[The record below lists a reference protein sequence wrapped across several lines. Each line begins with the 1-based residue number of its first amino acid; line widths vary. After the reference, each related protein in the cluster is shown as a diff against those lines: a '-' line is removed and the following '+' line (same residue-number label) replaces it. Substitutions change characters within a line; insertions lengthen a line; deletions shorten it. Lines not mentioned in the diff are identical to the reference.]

1 MNNFDSKIVATS
13 YFIEVA
19 AFRFST
25 SPNHKSHPTNV
36 HYKYQYFYYLRSAPV
51 NSKFSSLSSL
61 CNMYHFFFLCSRR
74 NLWKYTALSAL
85 LLTFSPLLLSAQQTT
100 KRTAVP
106 ASSVYLPETNSTT
119 DNSTAISRLT
129 TTVPAS
135 NISVATPPVSKKQ
148 LTTAAKF
155 EIGNGIR
162 GTAEYRANGTIAY
175 VEGTLGKLR
184 NRVGSG
190 QRFATAFIK
199 RSNAVR
205 EADETAQLQRQQ
217 MPVVQEVLALLAR
230 TGLVEKIQ
238 SPAEELR
245 VISLESDAL
254 GYQHIRFEQRY
265 KGLRIYGQDLYV
277 HAKND
282 GSVYAVHG
290 AYQPTPRINTDPV
303 LTSGAAVE
311 ASNQALKNAG
321 EWNQIP
327 AALAKQLG
335 YEGAAT
341 ELLLYPHKNTLRLVY
356 AVTVCPTI
364 SESWMYFID
373 ANTGASLDRLQLHRY
388 DDYLAGAYSVKKT
401 KSNQT
406 PLGKGSSGE
415 NNTVETPKILDGT
428 PPKGAETQAN
438 QFVNVPGK
446 DLLNRDR
453 VVQGYQAADGTI
465 FPLSSE
471 SNFRDTPADRLPRR
485 PNGGHIVLDANGV
498 SGDSLGNVELTVR
511 TTTSGQPFS
520 PQVTSALAETDSVL
534 RYFRTKF
541 NRTSWDDKGSFIQ
554 TIINIGGGQA
564 GQAWWNPGLIA
575 QGYGPG
581 DPGEGGAGW
590 RDLHLV
596 GHEVGHAYNT
606 PGRLNYGDDQG
617 GAIEE
622 HLANFWGWMVNSSS
636 FYIFPVLWPPATSS
650 AAWHM
655 SAEPDSCGD
664 GNKNLPR
671 SMADFLPRTDPGA
684 IARKLQFPHHNGPI
698 VDRAAWFVVNKYGR
712 DTTSQIWHRALI
724 NYITQDTRFG
734 AFRRAIVQS
743 AQDLFPTN
751 TTLVADIN
759 SAFDRVGITLTTGT
773 ETTARLVF
781 AGKEQPQVQAIRS
794 SIAFS
799 TQSGR
804 IGLYDPA
811 TRRATYFT
819 GNDAVVRTQVGRS
832 RLSAPRT
839 GNTHRLYFV
848 NTQGRL
854 AFLDLLQGR
863 VTVFQNLQIRQAGDI
878 VSAAI
883 SPDERTV
890 AMTSQYDNDAAVYI
904 ATLTGTN
911 TASAVQRVSLERL
924 AAAGRKTEGKQVS
937 GIRFPDAVSWSPDS
951 KNPELVLDAMSSLRV
966 GKDSVQFWGL
976 YYASFQTPSAPAIN
990 DVFPPQP
997 GYDLGY
1003 PTFSS
1008 NNPNTLAFGETSD
1021 GTTDMYIAN
1030 FDKSEDTGY
1039 LNIPN
1044 FTLGGRAVTD
1054 ADQATFSPDDTQLAM
1069 VSPSSPRNLLLYS
1082 FARTGA
1088 AAQLQAIT
1096 LDSTVN
1102 RPFWA
1107 NLDVATGVS
1116 TDNTNGSELGLSITP
1131 NPSSGEASVRFVV
1144 PQSSNRVTLKVFTA
1158 LGQECLTV
1166 TDGTLAQ
1173 GNYTLPIVT
1182 ESLTTGVYLC
1192 RLQVGSIVAVQ
1203 KISVV
1208 R

>member
-1 MNNFDSKIVATS
+1 
-13 YFIEVA
+13 
-19 AFRFST
+19 
-25 SPNHKSHPTNV
+25 
-36 HYKYQYFYYLRSAPV
+36 
-51 NSKFSSLSSL
+51 
-61 CNMYHFFFLCSRR
+61 
-74 NLWKYTALSAL
+74 
-85 LLTFSPLLLSAQQTT
+85 
-100 KRTAVP
+100 
-106 ASSVYLPETNSTT
+106 
-119 DNSTAISRLT
+119 
-129 TTVPAS
+129 
-135 NISVATPPVSKKQ
+135 
-148 LTTAAKF
+148 
-155 EIGNGIR
+155 
-162 GTAEYRANGTIAY
+162 
-175 VEGTLGKLR
+175 
-184 NRVGSG
+184 
-190 QRFATAFIK
+190 
-199 RSNAVR
+199 
-205 EADETAQLQRQQ
+205 
-217 MPVVQEVLALLAR
+217 
-230 TGLVEKIQ
+230 
-238 SPAEELR
+238 
-245 VISLESDAL
+245 
-254 GYQHIRFEQRY
+254 
-265 KGLRIYGQDLYV
+265 
-277 HAKND
+277 
-282 GSVYAVHG
+282 
-290 AYQPTPRINTDPV
+290 
-303 LTSGAAVE
+303 
-311 ASNQALKNAG
+311 LKNAG

-327 AALAKQLG
+327 AALARQLG
-335 YEGAAT
+335 YEGPAT
-341 ELLLYPHKNTLRLVY
+341 ELLLYPHNNTLRLVY

-373 ANTGASLDRLQLHRY
+373 ANTGESLDRLQLHRY
-388 DDYLAGAYSVKKT
+388 DDYLAGAYSIPKPKT
-401 KSNQT
+401 ISDPNAPQT
-406 PLGKGSSGE
+406 PLGKGSSGKI
-415 NNTVETPKILDGT
+415 NQPNDGTPKILDDK
-428 PPKGAETQAN
+428 PKGSETHSVS
-438 QFVNVPGK
+438 FVNVAGK

-453 VVQGYQAADGTI
+453 IVQGYQAPDGTI

-498 SGDSLGNVELTVR
+498 NGDNLGNVELTVR

-636 FYIFPVLWPPATSS
+636 FFVFPVLWPPTSS

-664 GNKNLPR
+664 ANKNLPR
-671 SMADFLPRTDPGA
+671 SMTDFLPRTDPRS
-684 IARKLQFPHHNGPI
+684 IERKLQFPHYNGPI

-743 AQDLFPTN
+743 TQDLFPTN
-751 TTLVADIN
+751 TTLLADVN
-759 SAFDRVGITLTTGT
+759 AAFDRVGITLTTGA
-773 ETTARLVF
+773 ETSGRIVF
-781 AGKEQPQVQAIRS
+781 AGKEQAQTQAIRS
-794 SIAFS
+794 NIAFS

-819 GNDAVVRTQVGRS
+819 GNDAVVRTQGGRS

-839 GNTHRLYFV
+839 GNTNRLYFV
-848 NTQGRL
+848 NAQGRL

-863 VTVFQNLQIRQAGDI
+863 VTVFANLQLRQAGDI
-878 VSAAI
+878 LSAAI

-904 ATLTGTN
+904 ATITGTG
-911 TASAVQRVSLERL
+911 TASAVRRVSLERL
-924 AAAGRKTEGKQVS
+924 AAEGRKTEGKQVS
-937 GIRFPDAVSWSPDS
+937 GIRYPDALAWSPDS
-951 KNPELVLDAMSSLRV
+951 RNPELVLDAMSSLRV

-976 YYASFQTPSAPAIN
+976 YYASFQTPTAPFIN

-997 GYDLGY
+997 GYDLGF

-1039 LNIPN
+1039 LNIPKFV
-1044 FTLGGRAVTD
+1044 FTGGAITD
-1054 ADQATFSPDDTQLAM
+1054 ADQATFSPDDAQLAM
-1069 VSPSSPRNLLLYS
+1069 VSPASPRNLVLYT

-1088 AAQLQAIT
+1088 AAQLQAVT

-1107 NLDVATGVS
+1107 NLDVATSVRDDG
-1116 TDNTNGSELGLSITP
+1116 DANAALLGLEITP
-1131 NPSSGEASVRFVV
+1131 NPASEQASVRFMVQQ
-1144 PQSSNRVTLKVFTA
+1144 PASRVTLKVYTI
-1158 LGQECLTV
+1158 LGQEVMTLS
-1166 TDGTLAQ
+1166 DGMLAQ
-1173 GNYTLPIVT
+1173 GNHTLPFST
-1182 ESLTTGVYLC
+1182 EALSAGVYVC
-1192 RLQVGSIVAVQ
+1192 RLQVGSSVGVVTLR
-1203 KISVV
+1203 VV

>member
-1 MNNFDSKIVATS
+1 MLQF
-13 YFIEVA
+13 
-19 AFRFST
+19 
-25 SPNHKSHPTNV
+25 
-36 HYKYQYFYYLRSAPV
+36 
-51 NSKFSSLSSL
+51 FSSCSRKGLSS
-61 CNMYHFFFLCSRR
+61 YA
-74 NLWKYTALSAL
+74 ALSAL
-85 LLTFSPLLLSAQQTT
+85 LLLLSPLALSAQQNM
-100 KRTAVP
+100 KRGSERTVP
-106 ASSVYLPETNSTT
+106 PSVYLPEPSSAAGEGTPLGR
-119 DNSTAISRLT
+119 IT
-129 TTVPAS
+129 TTVPAA
-135 NISVATPPVSKKQ
+135 NINVATAPTAKKQ
-148 LTTAAKF
+148 ATASTAKA
-155 EIGNGIR
+155 EVS
-162 GTAEYRANGTIAY
+162 GTAEYRKNGTIANFT
-175 VEGTLGKLR
+175 GTLGQLR
-184 NRVGSG
+184 NRIGSG
-190 QRFATAFIK
+190 NAFATSFIK
-199 RSNAVR
+199 HSNAAR
-205 EADETAQLQRQQ
+205 EADESEQAKRQ
-217 MPVVQEVLALLAR
+217 MTPIVQEALSLLKQ
-230 TGLVEKIQ
+230 TGLVEKVQ
-238 SPAEELR
+238 SPSDELR
-245 VISLESDAL
+245 VISLDADAL
-254 GYQHIRFEQRY
+254 GYQHIRFEQRF

-282 GSVYAVHG
+282 GTVYSVHG
-290 AYQPTPRINTDPV
+290 SYLPTPNIGTDPAV
-303 LTSGAAVE
+303 TENTAVGA
-311 ASNQALKNAG
+311 SLLALKNVG

-327 AALAKQLG
+327 ETLAKQLG
-335 YEGAAT
+335 YEGPAT
-341 ELLLYPHKNTLRLVY
+341 ELLLYPHQNSLRLVY

-364 SESWMYFID
+364 AESWMYFID
-373 ANTGASLDRLQLHRY
+373 ATTGEALDRLQLHRY
-388 DDYLAGAYSVKKT
+388 DDYLQSAYGVTPKPSQ
-401 KSNQT
+401 KSSPSPNDPPT
-406 PLGKGSSGE
+406 PLRKSSVGE
-415 NNTVETPKILDGT
+415 NSLQPIGTPRIMDGT
-428 PPKGAETQAN
+428 PSKGAETQAS

-498 SGDSLGNVELTVR
+498 LGNALGDAELTLR

-520 PQVTSALAETDSVL
+520 PQITSALAETDSVL

-541 NRTSWDDKGSFIQ
+541 NRTSWDGKGTFIQ
-554 TIINIGGGQA
+554 TIINIGGPSPGN
-564 GQAWWNPGLIA
+564 AWWNPGLIA

-596 GHEVGHAYNT
+596 GHEIGHAYNT

-636 FYIFPVLWPPATSS
+636 FYIFPVLWPRTSS

-664 GNKNLPR
+664 SNKNLPR

-684 IARKLQFPHHNGPI
+684 IARKLQFPHYNGPI
-698 VDRAAWFVVNKYGR
+698 VDRAGWFVVNKYGR
-712 DTTSQIWHRALI
+712 DTTSQIWNRALV

-751 TTLVADIN
+751 TTLIADIN
-759 SAFDRVGITLTTGT
+759 AAFDRVGITLTTGT

-781 AGKEQPQVQAIRS
+781 AGKEQPQTQAVRS

-811 TRRATYFT
+811 SRRATYFT
-819 GNDAVVRTQVGRS
+819 GNDAVVRTQGGRS

-839 GNTHRLYFV
+839 GNTNRLYFV

-863 VTVFQNLQIRQAGDI
+863 VTVFQSLQIRQAGDI
-878 VSAAI
+878 LSAAI

-890 AMTSQYDNDAAVYI
+890 AMTSQYDNDAAIYT
-904 ATLTGTN
+904 ATITGAG
-911 TASAVQRVSLERL
+911 TASSVQRIPLERL

-937 GIRFPDAVSWSPDS
+937 GIRFPDAIAWSPDS

-966 GKDSVQFWGL
+966 GKDSVQFWAL
-976 YYASFQTPSAPAIN
+976 YYASFQTPATPQVS
-990 DVFPPQP
+990 DLFPPQP
-997 GYDLGY
+997 DYNLGY

-1008 NNPNTLAFGETSD
+1008 NNPNTVAFSETTGNS
-1021 GTTDMYIAN
+1021 TDMYVAN
-1030 FDKSEDTGY
+1030 FDKNTDIGF
-1039 LNIPN
+1039 LHIPD
-1044 FTLGGRAVTD
+1044 FTVGGRKITD
-1054 ADQATFSPDDTQLAM
+1054 ADQATFSPDDSQLAL
-1069 VSPSSPRNLLLYS
+1069 VSPASPRNLLLYN

-1107 NLDVATGVS
+1107 NLDVATSVRN
-1116 TDNTNGSELGLSITP
+1116 DDTNGSMLGLSITP
-1131 NPSSGEASVRFVV
+1131 NPSSGAASVRFVV
-1144 PQSSNRVTLKVFTA
+1144 PQSSNRVTLRLFTA
-1158 LGQECLTV
+1158 LGQECRTI
-1166 TDGTLAQ
+1166 TDEMLAQ
-1173 GNYTLPIVT
+1173 GDYALQLSM
-1182 ESLTTGVYLC
+1182 ESLPTGVYLC
-1192 RLQVGSIVAVQ
+1192 RLQVGSVVAVQ

>member
-1 MNNFDSKIVATS
+1 MSS
-13 YFIEVA
+13 YA
-19 AFRFST
+19 
-25 SPNHKSHPTNV
+25 
-36 HYKYQYFYYLRSAPV
+36 
-51 NSKFSSLSSL
+51 
-61 CNMYHFFFLCSRR
+61 
-74 NLWKYTALSAL
+74 ALSAIV
-85 LLTFSPLLLSAQQTT
+85 LLLSQLALPAQQNT
-100 KRTAVP
+100 KRGAERTAP
-106 ASSVYLPETNSTT
+106 PVYLQEPDSAAGEDTP
-119 DNSTAISRLT
+119 IGRIT

-135 NISVATPPVSKKQ
+135 SINVATAPATKKQ
-148 LTTAAKF
+148 ATANAAKA
-155 EIGNGIR
+155 EMS
-162 GTAEYRANGTIAY
+162 GTAEYRKNGTIANFT
-175 VEGTLGKLR
+175 GTLGQLR
-184 NRVGSG
+184 NRIGSNNT
-190 QRFATAFIK
+190 FATAFIK
-199 RSNAVR
+199 HSNAAR
-205 EADETAQLQRQQ
+205 EADESEQAKRQ
-217 MPVVQEVLALLAR
+217 MTPIVQEALSLLTQ
-230 TGLVEKIQ
+230 TGLVEKVQ
-238 SPAEELR
+238 SPSEELR
-245 VISLESDAL
+245 VISLNADAL
-254 GYQHIRFEQRY
+254 GFQHIRFEQRY
-265 KGLRIYGQDLYV
+265 KGLRVYGQDLYL

-282 GSVYAVHG
+282 GTVYSVHG
-290 AYQPTPRINTDPV
+290 AYLPTPRLATEPA
-303 LTSGAAVE
+303 LTSDAAVE
-311 ASNQALKNAG
+311 ASNQALKNTG

-327 AALAKQLG
+327 ATLAKQLG
-335 YEGAAT
+335 YEGPAT
-341 ELLLYPHKNTLRLVY
+341 ELLLYPHQNSLRLVY

-364 SESWMYFID
+364 AESWMYFID
-373 ANTGASLDRLQLHRY
+373 ATTGEALDRLQLHRY
-388 DDYLAGAYSVKKT
+388 DDYLQSAYGATPKPSR
-401 KSNQT
+401 KSSPNPNDPQT
-406 PLGKGSSGE
+406 PLRKNSVGE
-415 NNTVETPKILDGT
+415 NSLQPTGTPRIMDGT
-428 PPKGAETQAN
+428 PSKGAETQAS

-465 FPLSSE
+465 YPLSSE

-498 SGDSLGNVELTVR
+498 NGDSLGNTELTLR

-541 NRTSWDDKGSFIQ
+541 NRTSWDGKGTFIQ

-596 GHEVGHAYNT
+596 GHEVGHAYNS

-636 FYIFPVLWPPATSS
+636 FYIFPVLWPPATSI

-671 SMADFLPRTDPGA
+671 SMTDFLPRTDPGA
-684 IARKLQFPHHNGPI
+684 IARKLQFPHYNGPI
-698 VDRAAWFVVNKYGR
+698 VDRAGWFVVNKYGR

-759 SAFDRVGITLTTGT
+759 AAFDRVGITLTTGT

-781 AGKEQPQVQAIRS
+781 AGKEQPQVQAVRS

-811 TRRATYFT
+811 SRRATYFT
-819 GNDAVVRTQVGRS
+819 GNDAVVRTQGGRS

-839 GNTHRLYFV
+839 GNTNRLYFV

-976 YYASFQTPSAPAIN
+976 YYASFQTPSAPQIN

-1008 NNPNTLAFGETSD
+1008 NNPNTLAFGETLD

-1030 FDKSEDTGY
+1030 FDKSEDTGF
-1039 LNIPN
+1039 LSIPN

-1131 NPSSGEASVRFVV
+1131 NPSSGAASVRFVV
-1144 PQSSNRVTLKVFTA
+1144 PQSSKGVTLKVFTA
-1158 LGQECLTV
+1158 LGQECLTIMS
-1166 TDGTLAQ
+1166 GTLAQ
-1173 GNYTLPIVT
+1173 GDYTLPFST
-1182 ESLTTGVYLC
+1182 ESLPTGVYLC
-1192 RLQVGSIVAVQ
+1192 RLQVGGLVAIQ

>member
-1 MNNFDSKIVATS
+1 
-13 YFIEVA
+13 
-19 AFRFST
+19 
-25 SPNHKSHPTNV
+25 
-36 HYKYQYFYYLRSAPV
+36 
-51 NSKFSSLSSL
+51 
-61 CNMYHFFFLCSRR
+61 
-74 NLWKYTALSAL
+74 
-85 LLTFSPLLLSAQQTT
+85 
-100 KRTAVP
+100 
-106 ASSVYLPETNSTT
+106 
-119 DNSTAISRLT
+119 
-129 TTVPAS
+129 
-135 NISVATPPVSKKQ
+135 
-148 LTTAAKF
+148 
-155 EIGNGIR
+155 
-162 GTAEYRANGTIAY
+162 
-175 VEGTLGKLR
+175 
-184 NRVGSG
+184 
-190 QRFATAFIK
+190 
-199 RSNAVR
+199 
-205 EADETAQLQRQQ
+205 
-217 MPVVQEVLALLAR
+217 
-230 TGLVEKIQ
+230 
-238 SPAEELR
+238 
-245 VISLESDAL
+245 
-254 GYQHIRFEQRY
+254 QHIRFEQRY

-282 GSVYAVHG
+282 GNVYAVHG
-290 AYQPTPRINTDPV
+290 AYLPTPKHVATKPV
-303 LTSGAAVE
+303 LTPDAAIE
-311 ASNQALKNAG
+311 SSNQALKNAG

-327 AALAKQLG
+327 QALAKQLG
-335 YEGAAT
+335 YEGPAT
-341 ELLLYPHKNTLRLVY
+341 ELLLYPHKNALRLVY

-373 ANTGASLDRLQLHRY
+373 ATTGESLYRLQLHRY
-388 DDYLAGAYSVKKT
+388 DDYLAGAYSVKKPEKNDDPKAT
-401 KSNQT
+401 QT
-406 PLGKGSSGE
+406 PLGKGSLGNGNQATE
-415 NNTVETPKILDGT
+415 VAPKIMNDKK
-428 PPKGAETQAN
+428 PKGAETQSVS
-438 QFVNVPGK
+438 FVNVAGK
-446 DLLNRDR
+446 DLLGRDR
-453 VVQGYQAADGTI
+453 TVQGYQAADGTI
-465 FPLSSE
+465 FPLSNE

-498 SGDSLGNVELTVR
+498 NGDSLGNTELTVR

-520 PQVTSALAETDSVL
+520 PQITSALAETDSVL
-534 RYFRTKF
+534 RYFRLKF

-636 FYIFPVLWPPATSS
+636 FFVFPVLWPPTSS

-664 GNKNLPR
+664 ANKNLPR
-671 SMADFLPRTDPGA
+671 SMTDFLPRTDPRS
-684 IARKLQFPHHNGPI
+684 IERKLQFPHYNGPI

-743 AQDLFPTN
+743 TQDLFPTN
-751 TTLVADIN
+751 TTLLADVN
-759 SAFDRVGITLTTGT
+759 AAFDRVGITLTTGA
-773 ETTARLVF
+773 ETSGRIVF
-781 AGKEQPQVQAIRS
+781 AGKEQAQTQAIRS
-794 SIAFS
+794 NIAFS

-819 GNDAVVRTQVGRS
+819 GNDAVVRTQGGRS

-839 GNTHRLYFV
+839 GNTNRLYFV
-848 NTQGRL
+848 NAQGRL

-863 VTVFQNLQIRQAGDI
+863 VTVFANLQLRQAGDI
-878 VSAAI
+878 LSAAI

-904 ATLTGTN
+904 ATITGTG
-911 TASAVQRVSLERL
+911 TASAVRRVSIERL
-924 AAAGRKTEGKQVS
+924 AAEGRKTEGKQVS
-937 GIRFPDAVSWSPDS
+937 GIRFPDAIAWSPDS
-951 KNPELVLDAMSSLRV
+951 KTPELVLDAMSSLRV

-976 YYASFQTPSAPAIN
+976 YFASFQTPSAPQIN

-997 GYDLGY
+997 GYDLGF

-1030 FDKSEDTGY
+1030 FDKAEDTGY
-1039 LNIPN
+1039 LNIPR

-1054 ADQATFSPDDTQLAM
+1054 ADQATFSPDDAQLAM
-1069 VSPSSPRNLLLYS
+1069 VSPSSPRNLLLYT
-1082 FARTGA
+1082 FARAGS
-1088 AAQLQAIT
+1088 AAQLQSVT

-1102 RPFWA
+1102 RPSSPKM
-1107 NLDVATGVS
+1107 DDS
-1116 TDNTNGSELGLSITP
+1116 TS
-1131 NPSSGEASVRFVV
+1131 NPAE
-1144 PQSSNRVTLKVFTA
+1144 
-1158 LGQECLTV
+1158 
-1166 TDGTLAQ
+1166 
-1173 GNYTLPIVT
+1173 
-1182 ESLTTGVYLC
+1182 
-1192 RLQVGSIVAVQ
+1192 
-1203 KISVV
+1203 
-1208 R
+1208 